1 MLPLLQTLLPI
12 IVTLTTGMSVL
23 LHDSQFDRAAALSV
37 PVPFSTEN
45 ISDVALMLRDQHTH
59 TERMVVSGSASRS
72 MSVSPSIGPRISDD
86 KKYITSK
93 KMSIA
98 STGSS
103 YVWPS
108 V

>member
-1 MLPLLQTLLPI
+1 MLPLLQSLLPI

-23 LHDSQFDRAAALSV
+23 LHDSQFNRAAALAV
-37 PVPFSTEN
+37 PVPFSTEDV
-45 ISDVALMLRDQHTH
+45 SDLAMMLRDQHTH
-59 TERMVVSGSASRS
+59 SERIYVSGASQGLS
-72 MSVSPSIGPRISDD
+72 ISNPSIGPRVSDD

>member
-1 MLPLLQTLLPI
+1 
-12 IVTLTTGMSVL
+12 MSVL
-23 LHDSQFDRAAALSV
+23 LHDSQFDRAAALAI
-37 PVPFSTEN
+37 PVPFSTEDV
-45 ISDVALMLRDQHTH
+45 SDLALMLRDQHTH
-59 TERMVVSGSASRS
+59 TERMAVGASSTRS
-72 MSVSPSIGPRISDD
+72 ISVSPSIGPRISDD